1 MAYVTPS
8 VQKGDIN
15 DKELSTLCKLSSFSK
30 LLRRFKGTVK

>member
-15 DKELSTLCKLSSFSK
+15 DRIIDLVQAFQ
-30 LLRRFKGTVK
+30 LLKTT